1 MIYAPALDANELAAA
16 ATAVRLAAAAASER
30 AAHAPASAAA
40 ISASGFRGP
49 ASDAS
54 AARLAGYGAEL
65 DASAARLHT
74 AAGLLDNAAQMQ
86 RELDEA
92 ARFAARHFHS
102 RGVLWLNAMSMMLD
116 LQLSQSL
123 LGAAGKEQV
132 YDPLFAHPD
141 EDSESLD
148 ARHAQT
154 VPASTREVV
163 GAAGGVFLEAGP
175 TAATVIVGDA
185 VDPDRVITLVAGAT
199 TGKPSQLA
207 GELQKARYLSEQ
219 TGAAVVVW
227 QGYAPPPLLT
237 DAISPHRAA
246 AGADDLAM
254 FQAALDERYPDAQK
268 TVVAHSYGTLLAT
281 KAASTHGL
289 LADDLW
295 ILGSAGVAASHA
307 SELTLAG
314 PEATVHVVDSP
325 TDPILLLRSGP
336 SAALGASPSY
346 VGWGG
351 EQVPGVR
358 GGHCDY
364 FTDPAF
370 VSALQQRSD
379 RATENSLPWRASN
392 ETTFEEN

>member
-1 MIYAPALDANELAAA
+1 
-16 ATAVRLAAAAASER
+16 
-30 AAHAPASAAA
+30 
-40 ISASGFRGP
+40 
-49 ASDAS
+49 
-54 AARLAGYGAEL
+54 
-65 DASAARLHT
+65 
-74 AAGLLDNAAQMQ
+74 MQ

-92 ARFAARHFHS
+92 ARFAVKHFHS

-141 EDSESLD
+141 EDLESLN

-185 VDPDRVITLVAGAT
+185 VDPERVITMVAGAT

>member
-1 MIYAPALDANELAAA
+1 MMYAPVLDADELRAAAALVRVAAA
-16 ATAVRLAAAAASER
+16 ATTER
-30 AAHAPASAAA
+30 AAYAPTSAAA
-40 ISASGFRGP
+40 IAQSGFRGP
-49 ASDAS
+49 AFDAS
-54 AARLAGYGAEL
+54 AARLAGYEARLG
-65 DASAARLHT
+65 ASAARLTAAAGVLDHT
-74 AAGLLDNAAQMQ
+74 ARMQ
-86 RELDEA
+86 QELDEA
-92 ARFAARHFHS
+92 AAFAAKHFHS

-116 LQLSQSL
+116 LRLSRSL
-123 LGAAGKEQV
+123 LGADGKEQD

-141 EDSESLD
+141 DALTALH

-154 VPASTREVV
+154 VPAATLEAVET
-163 GAAGGVFLEAGP
+163 AGGVVLEAGP
-175 TAATVIVGDA
+175 YATTVIVGDA
-185 VDPDRVITLVAGAT
+185 VDPARVITMVAGAT

-207 GELQKARYLSEQ
+207 GELAKAKYLSEQ

-237 DAISPHRAA
+237 DALSPHRAH

-281 KAASTHGL
+281 KAARDHGL

-295 ILGSAGVAASHA
+295 LLGSPGVAGEHS

-314 PEATVHVVDSP
+314 PDSTVHVVDSP

-351 EQVPGVR
+351 ERLPGVR

-370 VSALQQRSD
+370 VSALQQRTD
-379 RATENSLPWRASN
+379 HRAEIPLPWLASK
-392 ETTFEEN
+392 EITIEEN

>member
-1 MIYAPALDANELAAA
+1 MIYAPELDANELAAA

-40 ISASGFRGP
+40 IRASGFRGP

-86 RELDEA
+86 HDLDEA

-141 EDSESLD
+141 EDLKSLD

>member
-16 ATAVRLAAAAASER
+16 AAAVRLAATAASER

-40 ISASGFRGP
+40 IGATGFRGP
-49 ASDAS
+49 AFDAS
-54 AARLAGYGAEL
+54 TARLAGYGAEL

-116 LQLSQSL
+116 LQLSRSL
-123 LGAAGKEQV
+123 LGTAGKEQV
-132 YDPLFAHPD
+132 YDPLFVHPD
-141 EDSESLD
+141 EDLESLD

-154 VPASTREVV
+154 VPASTREAVA
-163 GAAGGVFLEAGP
+163 AAGGVFLEAGP

-185 VDPDRVITLVAGAT
+185 VDPERVITMVAGAT

-207 GELQKARYLSEQ
+207 GELEKARYLSEQ

-237 DAISPHRAA
+237 DAISPHRAE

-289 LADDLW
+289 LAR
-295 ILGSAGVAASHA
+295 
-307 SELTLAG
+307 SES
-314 PEATVHVVDSP
+314 VV
-325 TDPILLLRSGP
+325 
-336 SAALGASPSY
+336 
-346 VGWGG
+346 
-351 EQVPGVR
+351 
-358 GGHCDY
+358 
-364 FTDPAF
+364 
-370 VSALQQRSD
+370 
-379 RATENSLPWRASN
+379 
-392 ETTFEEN
+392 

>member
-1 MIYAPALDANELAAA
+1 
-16 ATAVRLAAAAASER
+16 
-30 AAHAPASAAA
+30 
-40 ISASGFRGP
+40 
-49 ASDAS
+49 
-54 AARLAGYGAEL
+54 
-65 DASAARLHT
+65 
-74 AAGLLDNAAQMQ
+74 MQ

-141 EDSESLD
+141 EDLASLD
-148 ARHAQT
+148 AKHAQT
-154 VPASTREVV
+154 VPASTREAVA
-163 GAAGGVFLEAGP
+163 AAGGVFLEAGP
-175 TAATVIVGDA
+175 SAATVIVGDA
-185 VDPDRVITLVAGAT
+185 VDPDRVITMVAGAT

-207 GELQKARYLSEQ
+207 GELEKARYLSEQ

-237 DAISPHRAA
+237 DAISPHRAE

>member
-54 AARLAGYGAEL
+54 AARLVGYGAEL

-123 LGAAGKEQV
+123 LGTAGKEQV

>member
-30 AAHAPASAAA
+30 AAHAPASAAE
-40 ISASGFRGP
+40 IDASGFRGP
-49 ASDAS
+49 AFDAS

-86 RELDEA
+86 HELDEA

-116 LQLSQSL
+116 LQLSRSL

-141 EDSESLD
+141 EDLESLD

-185 VDPDRVITLVAGAT
+185 VDPDRVITMVAGAT

-268 TVVAHSYGTLLAT
+268 TVVSHSYGTLLAT

-379 RATENSLPWRASN
+379 RAR
-392 ETTFEEN
+392 

>member
-1 MIYAPALDANELAAA
+1 MMYAPALDANELAAA
-16 ATAVRLAAAAASER
+16 ATAVRLATAAASER
-30 AAHAPASAAA
+30 AAHAAASAAA

-49 ASDAS
+49 AFDAS

-65 DASAARLHT
+65 GASAARLHT

-92 ARFAARHFHS
+92 ARFAVKHFHS

-141 EDSESLD
+141 EDLESLD

-199 TGKPSQLA
+199 DRNKILHVA
-207 GELQKARYLSEQ
+207 GDPADLMTRLTTLS
-219 TGAAVVVW
+219 V
-227 QGYAPPPLLT
+227 
-237 DAISPHRAA
+237 
-246 AGADDLAM
+246 
-254 FQAALDERYPDAQK
+254 
-268 TVVAHSYGTLLAT
+268 
-281 KAASTHGL
+281 
-289 LADDLW
+289 
-295 ILGSAGVAASHA
+295 
-307 SELTLAG
+307 
-314 PEATVHVVDSP
+314 P
-325 TDPILLLRSGP
+325 TDPSGSSKP
-336 SAALGASPSY
+336 
-346 VGWGG
+346 
-351 EQVPGVR
+351 
-358 GGHCDY
+358 
-364 FTDPAF
+364 
-370 VSALQQRSD
+370 
-379 RATENSLPWRASN
+379 
-392 ETTFEEN
+392 

>member
-40 ISASGFRGP
+40 IRASGFRGP

-86 RELDEA
+86 HDLDEA

-141 EDSESLD
+141 EDLESLN

-163 GAAGGVFLEAGP
+163 GAADGMFLEAGP
-175 TAATVIVGDA
+175 AAATVIVGDA

-379 RATENSLPWRASN
+379 RAR
-392 ETTFEEN
+392 

>member
-1 MIYAPALDANELAAA
+1 MMYAPALDTDELRTAADL
-16 ATAVRLAAAAASER
+16 VRLAAASATER
-30 AAHAPASAAA
+30 ATYAPVSAAA
-40 ISASGFRGP
+40 LAQSGFRGP
-49 ASDAS
+49 ACDASSARLAECEASLSAS
-54 AARLAGYGAEL
+54 AARLTAAAGVL
-65 DASAARLHT
+65 DTAAR
-74 AAGLLDNAAQMQ
+74 MQ
-86 RELDEA
+86 QELDEA
-92 ARFAARHFHS
+92 AAFAAKHFHS

-116 LQLSQSL
+116 LQLSRSL
-123 LGAAGKEQV
+123 LGANKKEQI

-141 EDSESLD
+141 EALESLH

-154 VPASTREVV
+154 VPASTLEVV
-163 GAAGGVFLEAGP
+163 EAADGTVLEAGP
-175 TAATVIVGDA
+175 SATTVIVGDA
-185 VDPDRVITLVAGAT
+185 ADPARVITMVAGAT

-207 GELQKARYLSEQ
+207 GELEKAKYLSEQ

-227 QGYAPPPLLT
+227 QGYAPPPSLT
-237 DAISPHRAA
+237 DALSPHRAH

-254 FQAALDERYPDAQK
+254 FQAALEERYPEAQK
-268 TVVAHSYGTLLAT
+268 TVIAHSYGTLLAT
-281 KAASTHGL
+281 KTANDHGL

-295 ILGSAGVAASHA
+295 LLGSPGVAGEHS

-314 PEATVHVVDSP
+314 PDSTVHVVDSP

-351 EQVPGVR
+351 ERLPGVR

-370 VSALQQRSD
+370 VSALQQRTD
-379 RATENSLPWRASN
+379 RPAGM
-392 ETTFEEN
+392 

>member
-40 ISASGFRGP
+40 IRASGFRGP
-49 ASDAS
+49 AFDAS

-65 DASAARLHT
+65 GASAARLHT
-74 AAGLLDNAAQMQ
+74 AAGLLDNATQMQ
-86 RELDEA
+86 HELDEA

-141 EDSESLD
+141 EDLESLN

-154 VPASTREVV
+154 VPASTREAV
-163 GAAGGVFLEAGP
+163 AAADGMFLEAGP
-175 TAATVIVGDA
+175 AAATVIVGDA

-207 GELQKARYLSEQ
+207 GELEKARYLSEQ

-370 VSALQQRSD
+370 VSALQQRAD

>member
-16 ATAVRLAAAAASER
+16 AAAVRLAAAAASER

-40 ISASGFRGP
+40 IRASGFRGP

-65 DASAARLHT
+65 GASAARLHT

-92 ARFAARHFHS
+92 ARFAVKHFHS

-141 EDSESLD
+141 EDLESLD

-154 VPASTREVV
+154 APASTREAVV
-163 GAAGGVFLEAGP
+163 AADGMFLEAGP
-175 TAATVIVGDA
+175 AAATVIVGDA

-268 TVVAHSYGTLLAT
+268 TVVSHSYGTLLAT

>member
-40 ISASGFRGP
+40 IDATGFRGP
-49 ASDAS
+49 AFDAS

-116 LQLSQSL
+116 LQLSRSL

-141 EDSESLD
+141 EDLESLD

-154 VPASTREVV
+154 VPASTREAVA
-163 GAAGGVFLEAGP
+163 AAGGVFLEAGP
-175 TAATVIVGDA
+175 SAATVIVGDA
-185 VDPDRVITLVAGAT
+185 VDPDRVITMVAGAT

-207 GELQKARYLSEQ
+207 GELKKARYLSEQ

-237 DAISPHRAA
+237 DAISPHRAE

-254 FQAALDERYPDAQK
+254 FQAALEERYPDAQK

-281 KAASTHGL
+281 KAAGTHGL

-392 ETTFEEN
+392 ETIFKEK

>member
-40 ISASGFRGP
+40 IRASGFRGP

-65 DASAARLHT
+65 GASAARLHT

-86 RELDEA
+86 HELDEV

-116 LQLSQSL
+116 LQLSRSL

-141 EDSESLD
+141 EDLESLD

-314 PEATVHVVDSP
+314 PEATVYVVDSP

>member
-40 ISASGFRGP
+40 IRASGFRGP

-86 RELDEA
+86 HDLDEA

-141 EDSESLD
+141 EDLESLN

-163 GAAGGVFLEAGP
+163 GAADGMFLEAGP
-175 TAATVIVGDA
+175 AAATVIVGDA

-268 TVVAHSYGTLLAT
+268 TVVSHSYGTLLAT

-379 RATENSLPWRASN
+379 RAR
-392 ETTFEEN
+392 

>member
-40 ISASGFRGP
+40 IRASGFRGP

-86 RELDEA
+86 HDLDEA

-116 LQLSQSL
+116 LQLSRSL

-141 EDSESLD
+141 EDLKSLD

-154 VPASTREVV
+154 VPASTREAV

-268 TVVAHSYGTLLAT
+268 TVVSHSYGTLLAT

-379 RATENSLPWRASN
+379 RAR
-392 ETTFEEN
+392 

>member
-16 ATAVRLAAAAASER
+16 AAAVRLAAAAASER

-40 ISASGFRGP
+40 IRASGFRGP

-86 RELDEA
+86 HDLDEA

-141 EDSESLD
+141 EDLESLN

-268 TVVAHSYGTLLAT
+268 TVVSHSYGTLLAT

>member
-30 AAHAPASAAA
+30 AAHAPASAAE
-40 ISASGFRGP
+40 IGASGFRGP
-49 ASDAS
+49 AFDAS
-54 AARLAGYGAEL
+54 TARLAGYGAEL

-116 LQLSQSL
+116 LQLSRSL

-141 EDSESLD
+141 EDLESLD

-185 VDPDRVITLVAGAT
+185 VDPDRVITMVAGAT

-207 GELQKARYLSEQ
+207 GELEKARYLSEQ

-268 TVVAHSYGTLLAT
+268 TVVSHSYGTLLAT
-281 KAASTHGL
+281 KAASTHSL

-379 RATENSLPWRASN
+379 RAR
-392 ETTFEEN
+392 

>member
-1 MIYAPALDANELAAA
+1 MMYAPALDANELAAA
-16 ATAVRLAAAAASER
+16 AAAVRLAAAAASER

-49 ASDAS
+49 AFDAS
-54 AARLAGYGAEL
+54 SARLAGYGAEL

-116 LQLSQSL
+116 LQLSRSL
-123 LGAAGKEQV
+123 FGAVGKEQV

-141 EDSESLD
+141 EDLESLD

-163 GAAGGVFLEAGP
+163 AAAGGVFLEAGP

-185 VDPDRVITLVAGAT
+185 VDPERVITMVAGAT

-207 GELQKARYLSEQ
+207 GELEKARYLSEQ

-237 DAISPHRAA
+237 DAISPHRAE

-268 TVVAHSYGTLLAT
+268 TVVTHSYGTLLAT

-336 SAALGASPSY
+336 SAALGSSPSY

-358 GGHCDY
+358 GGHRDY

-370 VSALQQRSD
+370 LSALQQRSD
-379 RATENSLPWRASN
+379 HATENSLPWRASN
-392 ETTFEEN
+392 ETIFEEK

>member
-16 ATAVRLAAAAASER
+16 AAAVRLAAAAASER

-40 ISASGFRGP
+40 IRASGFRGP

-65 DASAARLHT
+65 DAIAARLHT

-92 ARFAARHFHS
+92 ARFAVKHFHS

-116 LQLSQSL
+116 LQLSRSL

-141 EDSESLD
+141 EDLESLN

-254 FQAALDERYPDAQK
+254 FQASLDERYPDAQK
-268 TVVAHSYGTLLAT
+268 TVVAHL
-281 KAASTHGL
+281 
-289 LADDLW
+289 
-295 ILGSAGVAASHA
+295 
-307 SELTLAG
+307 
-314 PEATVHVVDSP
+314 
-325 TDPILLLRSGP
+325 
-336 SAALGASPSY
+336 
-346 VGWGG
+346 
-351 EQVPGVR
+351 
-358 GGHCDY
+358 
-364 FTDPAF
+364 
-370 VSALQQRSD
+370 
-379 RATENSLPWRASN
+379 SLIHI
-392 ETTFEEN
+392 

>member
-65 DASAARLHT
+65 GASAARLHT

-86 RELDEA
+86 HELDEV

-116 LQLSQSL
+116 LQLSRSL

-141 EDSESLD
+141 EDLESLD